1 MPPHLISQSSITQ
14 SGKKINLANVTDR
27 IEPKPFSLAFQI
39 HVSDFLAWVQI
50 GTDRRRPLPPPRR
63 AQVQHFGGK
72 ARNHM
77 ERGTPKAQTSGLVQ
91 RLMQTLRF
99 KLPLVGS
106 GQTRRRDHVG
116 VSKHNPIWTHS
127 STLFSSV
134 VMPIAIGNL
143 VTYFEKDQTQI
154 TTTEAYV
161 YGGVIVFC
169 RFADAVMA
177 HGTMMGL
184 VHIAMKMRVACSSLI
199 YRKTLRLSR
208 TALAATTVGHVVN
221 LLSNDVNKFDQGFV
235 LANFAWIAPIQA
247 AVGTY
252 LLYNEIG
259 VCAIFG
265 MALLLSFI
273 PLQAWFGKKCSSL
286 RMKIAVK
293 TDKRVRLMN
302 ELISGI
308 QVIKMYCWEKPFG
321 QLISLVRRFT

>member
-1 MPPHLISQSSITQ
+1 MDTSS
-14 SGKKINLANVTDR
+14 KKD
-27 IEPKPFSLAFQI
+27 K
-39 HVSDFLAWVQI
+39 
-50 GTDRRRPLPPPRR
+50 
-63 AQVQHFGGK
+63 
-72 ARNHM
+72 
-77 ERGTPKAQTSGLVQ
+77 
-91 RLMQTLRF
+91 
-99 KLPLVGS
+99 
-106 GQTRRRDHVG
+106 
-116 VSKHNPIWTHS
+116 KHNPVENANIISYLTFLYMFPIFLRGFKSGLTEDDLFRPLDEHKSSILGEKLETIWKEEHRKHRHLGLYNALCK
-127 STLFSSV
+127 LFALNFLLLGVVRLVDEIMLVV

-302 ELISGI
+302 ELISGM

-321 QLISLVRRFT
+321 QLISLVRRAN